1 MCGPGRACQISQSSP
16 RPQASALY
24 SNGATMDAWPWRKA
38 SVMASWPQ
46 KPVIASAS
54 SNGRSARAMGNQLGS
69 ASRPAPTAMDS
80 IMVRIS
86 DSLVSVRLA
95 RRPATAATA

>member
-1 MCGPGRACQISQSSP
+1 
-16 RPQASALY
+16 
-24 SNGATMDAWPWRKA
+24 
-38 SVMASWPQ
+38 
-46 KPVIASAS
+46 
-54 SNGRSARAMGNQLGS
+54 MGNQFGS
-69 ASRPAPTAMDS
+69 ASRPAPTAMDN